1 MSPVLA
7 GLALGAVFGAAARL
21 GQFCLLRG
29 MKGLFG
35 GGDLSALRAF
45 GLALE
50 VALCGSQALNWFG
63 LTDLSASLPLRGG
76 LPLGGLALGG
86 AIFGFGMVL
95 ANACGARSLV
105 LLAGGNLRALLVLLC
120 LGLAAQASLTGIL
133 AEARQALQF
142 GPVTT
147 GAVRVSDYLA
157 AFGLTGLSATL
168 VAAGIPSLF
177 LLAFALPL
185 IRHSRTEALMAV
197 IVGLC
202 IVMGWWLAFR
212 TNDPFDPKILNSLS
226 FIAPIGEGVLWLM
239 LSTGRSAS
247 FALAI
252 VGGTLAG
259 AFVMALL
266 TRSFTLE
273 SFGSGQHTLLAASG
287 GIMMGFGGVLAMGCS
302 IGQSLSGIS
311 TLSLA
316 SLVGT
321 PGILSGI
328 LVGLIFMRQVN
339 PGRN

>member
-35 GGDLSALRAF
+35 GGDLSPLRAF
-45 GLALE
+45 GLALA
-50 VALCGSQALNWFG
+50 VALAGSQTLNWFG

-76 LPLGGLALGG
+76 FPVGGLALGG

-105 LLAGGNLRALLVLLC
+105 LFAGGNLRSLLVLLC
-120 LGLAAQASLTGIL
+120 LGLAAQASLTGVL

-142 GPVTT
+142 GPVTP
-147 GAVRVSDYLA
+147 GAIRLTDYLA
-157 AFGLTGLSATL
+157 AFGLTGLTATL
-168 VAAGIPSLF
+168 VAAGIPALL

-185 IRHSRTEALMAV
+185 IRNSRTEALMAV

-202 IVMGWWLAFR
+202 VVAGWWLAFR
-212 TNDPFDPKILNSLS
+212 TDDPFDPKVLNSLS
-226 FIAPIGEGVLWLM
+226 FIAPVGEGVLWLM
-239 LSTGRSAS
+239 LSTGRAAS

-273 SFGSGQHTLLAASG
+273 TFGSGQHSLMAAIG
-287 GIMMGFGGVLAMGCS
+287 GILMGFGGVLAMGCS
-302 IGQSLSGIS
+302 VGQSLTGVS

-316 SLVGT
+316 SLVAT
-321 PGILSGI
+321 LGILFGI
-328 LVGLIFMRQVN
+328 TVGLVFMRQVN